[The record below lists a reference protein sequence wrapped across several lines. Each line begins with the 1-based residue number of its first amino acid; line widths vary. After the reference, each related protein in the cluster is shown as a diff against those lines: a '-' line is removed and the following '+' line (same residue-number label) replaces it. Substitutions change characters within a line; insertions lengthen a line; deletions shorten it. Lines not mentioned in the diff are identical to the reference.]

1 MEAKQLQIVND
12 IIAFSN
18 SAMKLYDKLAELDY
32 NGLIGSK
39 EWNDSID
46 LLRYIQDYENK
57 KFDQLNVESLDFQKH
72 LLKLTK
78 MYNLRGQDLL
88 YTLTT
93 TRESDLGAIRFISK
107 EQSFEVRNNIILP
120 DISLSKEEVREIM
133 EELGEDAVQFYDD
146 EDNKISSDDFFNYKR
161 ELDDD
166 FDEEDEEEEL
176 DEKTIEEETDNNHV
190 SLLRNEALSHTYISY
205 LNEYIKNTTDKK
217 LKMALLKVKYRTIG
231 INSTLE
237 EYFLDRGPY
246 FLMPKLF
253 QRCIEVEIKRKERAY
268 KEHYL
273 YCLEN
278 EIEESLYE
286 FSTIENPNPSLS
298 NGGLITLIET
308 IFTQAC
314 NSLNPSYVLEG
325 NLEVFKQN
333 TLKTSKSDY
342 AKERIKESFSLK
354 KELTI
359 SKNVDL

>member
-1 MEAKQLQIVND
+1 MTV
-12 IIAFSN
+12 
-18 SAMKLYDKLAELDY
+18 
-32 NGLIGSK
+32 
-39 EWNDSID
+39 
-46 LLRYIQDYENK
+46 DYENK
-57 KFDQLNVESLDFQKH
+57 KFDELNVESLDFQKH

-93 TRESDLGAIRFISK
+93 TRESDLGGIRFISK

-120 DISLSKEEVREIM
+120 DINLSKEEVREIM
-133 EELGEDAVQFYDD
+133 EELGEDAVEFYDD
-146 EDNKISSDDFFNYKR
+146 EDNKINSDDFFNYKR

-166 FDEEDEEEEL
+166 FDEEDEKEEL
-176 DEKTIEEETDNNHV
+176 DEETIEEETDNNHV

-205 LNEYIKNTTDKK
+205 LNEYIKNTTDKE

-273 YCLEN
+273 DCLEN

-286 FSTIENPNPSLS
+286 FSTIENPDPSLS

-308 IFTQAC
+308 MKR
-314 NSLNPSYVLEG
+314 Y
-325 NLEVFKQN
+325 
-333 TLKTSKSDY
+333 
-342 AKERIKESFSLK
+342 
-354 KELTI
+354 
-359 SKNVDL
+359 